1 MYDIIK
7 QITISFAI
15 KQRNRWRVG
24 RVFEA
29 TPAYPQKLVP
39 RSLQVPQPS
48 GATFADISSASYPY
62 SQHVRTTPPRTRG
75 RTLHLRRHAPPV
87 GAPPPPRT
95 SPAAP
100 GRSA

>member
-7 QITISFAI
+7 QTTITLN
-15 KQRNRWRVG
+15 RNHEGWRVG

-29 TPAYPQKLVP
+29 TLTYPQKPAP
-39 RSLQVPQPS
+39 RSLQVPQSS
-48 GATFADISSASYPY
+48 GATFLDISSASYPY

-75 RTLHLRRHAPPV
+75 RTLHRRRHAPPV
-87 GAPPPPRT
+87 AAPPPPRIFL
-95 SPAAP
+95 AAP